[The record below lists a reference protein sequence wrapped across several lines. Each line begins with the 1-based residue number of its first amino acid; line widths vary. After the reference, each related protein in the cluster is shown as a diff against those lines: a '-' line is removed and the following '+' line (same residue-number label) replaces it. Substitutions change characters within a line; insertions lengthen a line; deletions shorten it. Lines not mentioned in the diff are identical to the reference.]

1 VVSSQRREGSKTTET
16 GERAAGEIR
25 SSNTETRKK
34 AEIRNP
40 KRTLAILGTMC
51 FRDQRLAGNR
61 ARGHPVPEA
70 AGGLLV
76 SAFGCR
82 PSFGFRVSVFGF

>member
-25 SSNTETRKK
+25 RPKPETRKK

-61 ARGHPVPEA
+61 AWGHPIPEA

-76 SAFGCR
+76 SAFGFR